1 MKLLAT
7 KKFSFPDEEKS
18 LHSNLL
24 SLQEVSSNYERT
36 APIAKSDASVVRGAY
51 IPAYIPPYI
60 YLRFK

>member
-24 SLQEVSSNYERT
+24 SLQEVSSNYEYFYTRY
-36 APIAKSDASVVRGAY
+36 S
-51 IPAYIPPYI
+51 
-60 YLRFK
+60 